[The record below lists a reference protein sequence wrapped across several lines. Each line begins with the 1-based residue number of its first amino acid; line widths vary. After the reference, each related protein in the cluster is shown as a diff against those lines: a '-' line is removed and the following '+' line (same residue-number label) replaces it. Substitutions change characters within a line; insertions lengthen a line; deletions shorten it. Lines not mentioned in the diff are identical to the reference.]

1 MDYIINC
8 QETGSDFPHYWE
20 LCVGSCHA
28 YTALREDYRKQLKR
42 AHDELGFK
50 YVRFHGI
57 FNDDMCVCVQKKT
70 HKGEPL
76 GIVYNF
82 ANVDN
87 IFDFLISIGMKPFVE
102 IGFMPECLA
111 SGEKTCFHYKGNI
124 TPPKDYAEW
133 NRFIEAFTKHIIERY
148 GIDEV
153 RSWFFEVWN
162 EPNLFFFFAGTQE
175 DYFKLYENTAWTIK
189 SVDQNLRVGG
199 PATSINAWIPEMINF
214 CEQNRV
220 PLDFIST
227 HHYPSDDPLW
237 KNSDMGMEEF
247 FKKMGHLKRTYDR
260 GILKEMTLKARAEA
274 GKYPLIYTEWN
285 TSAALEEDQHDE
297 SYAAAL
303 VAKSLSDND
312 GLVDGYA
319 FWTFTDIF
327 EEKSQIPGVFHG
339 GFGLQTYC
347 GVAKPTYRTFELFH
361 HLGYERLP
369 VVSNA
374 AEDNTVEVLATK
386 VEDGLRIIAFNHN
399 VLDGKIKD
407 ENITITFENIGEV
420 KEIRISLID
429 DDHAN
434 PKKEWY
440 ELGRPEYINAQ
451 QLEKLHTASELIEEN
466 CNFEVID
473 KNSIR
478 LSLDLLPHSVCGIN
492 VITL

>member
-1 MDYIINC
+1 MTI
-8 QETGSDFPHYWE
+8 
-20 LCVGSCHA
+20 CV
-28 YTALREDYRKQLKR
+28 
-42 AHDELGFK
+42 F
-50 YVRFHGI
+50 
-57 FNDDMCVCVQKKT
+57 VCRKKT
-70 HKGEPL
+70 HRGEPL

-153 RSWFFEVWN
+153 RSWYFEVWN

-175 DYFKLYENTAWTIK
+175 DYFKLYENTARTIK

-214 CEQNRV
+214 CEKNGV

-237 KNSDMGMEEF
+237 KNSDMGLEELF
-247 FKKMGHLKRTYDR
+247 QKLGSMKRTYDR
-260 GILKEMTLKARAEA
+260 GILKKMALKARDEA
-274 GKYPLIYTEWN
+274 GDIPLIYTEWN
-285 TSAALEEDQHDE
+285 TSASLEEDQHDE

-339 GFGLQTYC
+339 GFGLQTYN

-361 HLGYERLP
+361 YLGHVRLA
-369 VVSNA
+369 VASNA
-374 AEDNTVEVLATK
+374 GEDDTVEILATK
-386 VEDGLRIIAFNHN
+386 TDDGYRLIAFNHN

-407 ENITITFENIGEV
+407 ENITINFKNIEAV
-420 KEIRISLID
+420 EEIRISRID
-429 DDHAN
+429 NDHAN
-434 PKKEWY
+434 PKKAWTEIG
-440 ELGRPEYINAQ
+440 EPVYINGQ
-451 QLEKLHTASELIEEN
+451 QLEKLQKASELNEEI
-466 CNFEVID
+466 CNFEVLD
-473 KNSIR
+473 DNSII
-478 LSLDLLPHSVCGIN
+478 LSLNLPHHSVCGIY
-492 VITL
+492 VKKQTV